1 MGGASIL
8 LWSCSLASA
17 LHVGP
22 RTVPHRRRTTQVARR
37 LLGVCC
43 KEPSDT
49 PALDTADASLAV
61 PLLKPESA
69 DASPAVPVMKTESLT
84 SHHAVGDDHPHGIVL
99 IIYTGGTMGMTK
111 DPSNGALSPDKSYL
125 RQCISE
131 MPEFSNSDMPDTD
144 IIQYE
149 PLLDSSNIGTHPG
162 YNPMC

>member
-1 MGGASIL
+1 M
-8 LWSCSLASA
+8 
-17 LHVGP
+17 
-22 RTVPHRRRTTQVARR
+22 
-37 LLGVCC
+37 
-43 KEPSDT
+43 
-49 PALDTADASLAV
+49 ALDA
-61 PLLKPESA
+61 A
-69 DASPAVPVMKTESLT
+69 DASPAVPVLKPELADISPVVPVMKTESLT
-84 SHHAVGDDHPHGIVL
+84 SYHAVGDDHPHGIVL